1 MYYIWDDTSASK
13 SGITFTTK
21 DIDFGDLLH
30 AKKIYKVYVT
40 YKSSAIQTNALK
52 YDINGGTT
60 FSSTVENK
68 NFPVASNWDVA
79 VFTFSPPKECQ
90 SMALKLACPSI
101 GTFDVNDI
109 VIEYRLI
116 SKRVS

>member
-1 MYYIWDDTSASK
+1 M
-13 SGITFTTK
+13 TFTTGDK
-21 DIDFGDLLH
+21 YFNDLLH
-30 AKKIYKVYVT
+30 IKKVYKVYVT
-40 YKSSAIQTNALK
+40 YKSSVIQTNALK